1 MTADEAI
8 TTTLHPGDVALGQHG
23 DTLET
28 LLGSCVAIVITDP
41 RRTVGAMCHIV
52 HSRRAPSHALA
63 TGAYADVALA
73 TMVSLLQQRGIT
85 ARLCEAY
92 VYGGGNMFPQLEQA
106 PSVGD
111 GNADWALAALAA
123 LGIRV
128 LAVDVGGAAYRR
140 LSWTVGRGAPQVI
153 TTAV

>member
-1 MTADEAI
+1 MTPETAI
-8 TTTLHPGDVALGQHG
+8 ATTLHPGDVAMGQQG
-23 DTLET
+23 DRLET

-52 HSRRAPSHALA
+52 HSRAAPRNARA
-63 TGAYADVALA
+63 TGVYAHVALD
-73 TMVSLLQQRGIT
+73 TMVGLLERRGIT

-92 VYGGGNMFPQLEQA
+92 VYGGGNMFPQLEQGA
-106 PSVGD
+106 SVGD
-111 GNADWALAALAA
+111 DNADWALGALSA

-128 LAVDVGGAAYRR
+128 LAVDLGGAAYRR
-140 LSWTVGRGAPQVI
+140 LSWTVGRGAPQVV

>member
-1 MTADEAI
+1 
-8 TTTLHPGDVALGQHG
+8 VALGQHG
-23 DTLET
+23 DRLET

-41 RRTVGAMCHIV
+41 RRTVGVMCHIV
-52 HSRRAPSHALA
+52 HSRPAPSGTRA

-73 TMVSLLQQRGIT
+73 TMVDLLRQRGIT

-92 VYGGGNMFPQLEQA
+92 VYGGGNMFPELEQGT
-106 PSVGD
+106 SVGD
-111 GNADWALAALAA
+111 GNADWALGALAS

-128 LAVDVGGAAYRR
+128 LAVDLGGATYRR
-140 LSWTVGRGAPQVI
+140 LSWTIGRAAPQVI

>member
-1 MTADEAI
+1 MTPETAI
-8 TTTLHPGDVALGQHG
+8 SITLHPGDVALGQHG

-52 HSRRAPSHALA
+52 HSRPAPSSTRA
-63 TGAYADVALA
+63 TGAYADVALD
-73 TMVSLLQQRGIT
+73 TMVELLQQRGIT
-85 ARLCEAY
+85 VRLCEAY

-111 GNADWALAALAA
+111 DNADWALGALSA

-128 LAVDVGGAAYRR
+128 LAVDLGGAAYRR
-140 LSWTVGRGAPQVI
+140 LSWTIGRAAPQVI